1 MSGTGA
7 DPSGIKPEPKKKDD
21 GDYLNIMTNV
31 VLPVDPRRTKLLLGS
46 LEYIAFEVV
55 VAKLIRKLM
64 KADNLGW
71 ARLAYIHALSLPFL
85 GGAAGFFNEQEGY
98 TGPKST
104 DQKPVGFTDHLMDG
118 AKGIP
123 AVLLAQWILD
133 SFAKGFHAPWFN
145 MKDLLITAGT
155 KAITRPVIGF
165 IFKYLPE
172 AGQEN
177 LLVVDEMI
185 RRQRYFSTLKAA
197 DKK

>member
-1 MSGTGA
+1 MEAGGKA
-7 DPSGIKPEPKKKDD
+7 PEPKKKSD
-21 GDYLNIMTNV
+21 GDYMNILSNT
-31 VLPVDPRRTKLLLGS
+31 VLPFDPRRTKLLLGS

-55 VAKLIRKLM
+55 VGKMVRKLM
-64 KADNLGW
+64 KADNIGW
-71 ARLAYIHALSLPFL
+71 ARLAYIHALSLPFM
-85 GGAAGFFNEQEGY
+85 GGAAGFFDEQQTYDGVR
-98 TGPKST
+98 TS
-104 DQKPVGFTDHLMDG
+104 DSKPIAFTDHLTDG

-155 KAITRPVIGF
+155 KALTRPIIGF
-165 IFKYLPE
+165 IFTYLPD
-172 AGQEN
+172 AAQEN

-185 RRQRYFSTLKAA
+185 RRQRYFSTLKSA